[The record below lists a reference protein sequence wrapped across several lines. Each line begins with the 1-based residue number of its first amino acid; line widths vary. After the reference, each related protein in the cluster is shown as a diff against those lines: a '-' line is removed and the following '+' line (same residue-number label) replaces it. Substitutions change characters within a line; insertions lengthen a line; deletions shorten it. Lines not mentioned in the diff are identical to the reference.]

1 MLYNH
6 PGPAECSSDHTVTH
20 CHVRVALQ
28 NSNNLSDV
36 VELECKGCRK
46 NPQGIKLVS
55 FWKCARRR
63 GFQHVSCWTKTH
75 RQLVANAEWFSDLKS
90 GESRKWILE
99 LPFFFPFHKSLHIS
113 RKLSARVVTL
123 VSSHA
128 DLTGNIKLQTHPR
141 KAKQIQFAWRSFA
154 YIFYILPS
162 KTFPCSLATSS
173 SLSYECSPH
182 LFSEFHVV

>member
-6 PGPAECSSDHTVTH
+6 PGPAECSSDYTVTH

-123 VSSHA
+123 MSSHA
-128 DLTGNIKLQTHPR
+128 DLTGNIKLQT
-141 KAKQIQFAWRSFA
+141 QIQFAWRSFA